1 VCMCLLA
8 SMHPVKRSAAFLATT
23 CSRPSLAV
31 KLDCCMQGAP
41 LPDLRMHDAL
51 LLRANQGVSRAL
63 AGRSL
68 LAVSVL
74 L

>member
-1 VCMCLLA
+1 
-8 SMHPVKRSAAFLATT
+8 
-23 CSRPSLAV
+23 
-31 KLDCCMQGAP
+31 MQGAP